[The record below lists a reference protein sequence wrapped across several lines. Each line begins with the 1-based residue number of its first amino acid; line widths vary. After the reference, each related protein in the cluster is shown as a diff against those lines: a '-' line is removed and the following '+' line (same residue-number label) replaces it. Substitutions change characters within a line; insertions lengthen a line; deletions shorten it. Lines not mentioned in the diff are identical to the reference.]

1 MDKKQ
6 KGFTLVELMITVAIV
21 AILVAV
27 AYPSYTSS
35 VNKGRRADAQNALLN
50 FAALQERFYS
60 DRGSYGDLGDITGTV
75 NLIQPS
81 NEGLY
86 NITVLCPD
94 INGTTAAC
102 DVGNRP
108 QQYVLTATPNLADA
122 LCNVLTYSNAS
133 IRGATGDTT
142 DAINDCW

>member
-6 KGFTLVELMITVAIV
+6 KGFTLVELLITVTIV
-21 AILVAV
+21 AILAAV

-60 DRGSYGDLGDITGTV
+60 DRGSYGGLDDITGGA
-75 NLIQPS
+75 LAELPS

-86 NITVLCPD
+86 TITIRCPD
-94 INGTTAAC
+94 TTAECA
-102 DVGNRP
+102 VANRP
-108 QQYVLTATPNLADA
+108 QEYVLDATPVLADE
-122 LCNVLTYSNAS
+122 LCNVLTYSNTS
-133 IRGATGDTT
+133 IRGATGGTST
-142 DAINDCW
+142 DPVNDCW